1 MLMVGDTRLLQCKK
15 YCCLLVPI
23 AIVVPTLPEGWG
35 TISLGG
41 DGFKGEEC
49 QFVYW
54 DGIGRW
60 EKGRRGGGGIITA
73 SNIIG
78 NEIPSYHPSYHLGI
92 AIVRKSALEIFPSS
106 PKV

>member
-1 MLMVGDTRLLQCKK
+1 MIMVGDTRLLQCKK

-60 EKGRRGGGGIITA
+60 EKGRGGR
-73 SNIIG
+73 N
-78 NEIPSYHPSYHLGI
+78 YHSQ
-92 AIVRKSALEIFPSS
+92 
-106 PKV
+106 